1 MEVHHHPDLHHKHKK
16 FREYFLE
23 FFMIFLAVT
32 MGFFAESIREHYVET
47 RNTRQYLETFKQEL
61 INNKRVFVS
70 ADSVYRIVV
79 PCQDSIIRIFLEK
92 RENQDL
98 HMIGRLLRNVTRVI
112 NPGIDMAAYQ
122 QMVNSGGLKNI
133 DNLSLRD
140 SLSTYVG
147 QIEVFQSYNSI
158 VYNHLGNMVPE
169 LLKLEDFHDWGAQ
182 ISTPGFVPETMP
194 YPELTERERKLIINY
209 YAISRVQITSDMRLI
224 DRLTRSNDH
233 LTKMVNEIL
242 NN

>member
-1 MEVHHHPDLHHKHKK
+1 
-16 FREYFLE
+16 
-23 FFMIFLAVT
+23 
-32 MGFFAESIREHYVET
+32 
-47 RNTRQYLETFKQEL
+47 
-61 INNKRVFVS
+61 
-70 ADSVYRIVV
+70 
-79 PCQDSIIRIFLEK
+79 
-92 RENQDL
+92 
-98 HMIGRLLRNVTRVI
+98 MIGRLLRNVTRVI

-182 ISTPGFVPETMP
+182 ISTQVMS
-194 YPELTERERKLIINY
+194 LKRCLIP
-209 YAISRVQITSDMRLI
+209 S
-224 DRLTRSNDH
+224 
-233 LTKMVNEIL
+233 
-242 NN
+242 